1 MKGSQYRLP
10 FCLFSFYLCFLT
22 PSFLPMRKFIP
33 AIFLCMLGSFSIAC
47 YAQEETP
54 ALSDTLDNILLEHQW
69 SLGVHINSNG
79 WGLKFRKG
87 RNLAALKQFMWE
99 IEFTTYKSAKE
110 VKTINPYYSDSK
122 SYIYGNL
129 NTVYFLRGGVG
140 FQHILNRKPYWGGVQ
155 LSYLYYGGLSVGITK
170 PVYLFIIHST
180 TTTDYQVTEERYN
193 PEIHFLDNIY
203 GRGAFLTGILN
214 MEFHPGVYA
223 KGGLDFE
230 FGTRNRAIKALE
242 VGAILDYSPIP
253 IAIMAYNSK
262 QSFFLTAYLSVSF
275 GKRYNK

>member
-1 MKGSQYRLP
+1 
-10 FCLFSFYLCFLT
+10 
-22 PSFLPMRKFIP
+22 MRKFIP
-33 AIFLCMLGSFSIAC
+33 AIFLCMLGFFSIAC

-54 ALSDTLDNILLEHQW
+54 ALSDTLDNVLLERQW

-79 WGLKFRKG
+79 WGLKLRKG

-110 VKTINPYYSDSK
+110 VRTINPYYSDSK
-122 SYIYGNL
+122 SYIYGKL
-129 NTVYFLRGGVG
+129 NSVYFLRGGVG

-180 TTTDYQVTEERYN
+180 NNTDDQVTEERYN

-203 GRGAFLTGILN
+203 GRG
-214 MEFHPGVYA
+214 
-223 KGGLDFE
+223 
-230 FGTRNRAIKALE
+230 R
-242 VGAILDYSPIP
+242 
-253 IAIMAYNSK
+253 
-262 QSFFLTAYLSVSF
+262 LSY
-275 GKRYNK
+275 RDP

>member
-1 MKGSQYRLP
+1 
-10 FCLFSFYLCFLT
+10 
-22 PSFLPMRKFIP
+22 MRKFIP
-33 AIFLCMLGSFSIAC
+33 AILLCLLGSFSLSC

-54 ALSDTLDNILLEHQW
+54 ALSDTLDNVLLERQW

-79 WGLKFRKG
+79 WGLKVRKG

-122 SYIYGNL
+122 SYIYGKL
-129 NTVYFLRGGVG
+129 NSVYFLRGGVG

-170 PVYLFIIHST
+170 PMYLFIIHST

-193 PEIHFLDNIY
+193 PEIHFPDNIY

-214 MEFHPGVYA
+214 LEFHPGIYV
-223 KGGLDFE
+223 KGGLEFE

-242 VGAILDYSPIP
+242 IGAILDYSPFP
-253 IAIMAYNSK
+253 IAIMAYNPK
-262 QSFFLTAYLSVSF
+262 QSFFLTAYLSLSF

>member
-1 MKGSQYRLP
+1 
-10 FCLFSFYLCFLT
+10 
-22 PSFLPMRKFIP
+22 MRKFIP
-33 AIFLCMLGSFSIAC
+33 AIFLCMLGFFSIAC

-54 ALSDTLDNILLEHQW
+54 ALSDTLDNVLLERQW

-79 WGLKFRKG
+79 WGLKLREG

-122 SYIYGNL
+122 SYIYGKL
-129 NTVYFLRGGVG
+129 NSVYFLRGGIG

-155 LSYLYYGGLSVGITK
+155 FSYLYYGGLSVGLAK
-170 PVYLFIIHST
+170 PVYLNIVHIT
-180 TTTDYQVTEERYN
+180 TPPDYQVTEERYN
-193 PEIHFLDNIY
+193 PALTEHSIEYIY

-214 MEFHPGVYA
+214 TEFHPGVYA

-230 FGTRNRAIKALE
+230 FGTRNRAIKAME
-242 VGAILDYSPIP
+242 IGAILDYSPIP
-253 IAIMAYNSK
+253 IAIMAYNPK

>member
-1 MKGSQYRLP
+1 MPK
-10 FCLFSFYLCFLT
+10 FLAV
-22 PSFLPMRKFIP
+22 IC
-33 AIFLCMLGSFSIAC
+33 LCMLGFFSIRC
-47 YAQEETP
+47 HAQEEP
-54 ALSDTLDNILLEHQW
+54 VALSDTLDNVLLEHQW
-69 SLGVHINSNG
+69 SLGIHINSNG
-79 WGLKFRKG
+79 WGIKFRKG

-99 IEFTTYKSAKE
+99 LEFTTYKSAKE

-122 SYIYGNL
+122 SFVYGKMNYI
-129 NTVYFLRGGVG
+129 YFLRGGVG

-155 LSYLYYGGLSVGITK
+155 LSYLYYGGISVGMAK

-180 TTTDYQVTEERYN
+180 STTEYQVIEERYD
-193 PEIHFLDNIY
+193 PKTHFLDNIY

-214 MEFHPGVYA
+214 TEFHPGVYV

-242 VGAILDYSPIP
+242 IGAILDYSPLA

-262 QSFFLTAYLSVSF
+262 QSLFLTAYLSVCF

>member
-1 MKGSQYRLP
+1 
-10 FCLFSFYLCFLT
+10 
-22 PSFLPMRKFIP
+22 MRKYILAF
-33 AIFLCMLGSFSIAC
+33 FLFMLGSFSISC

-54 ALSDTLDNILLEHQW
+54 ALSDTLDNVLLEHQW

-122 SYIYGNL
+122 SYIYGKL
-129 NTVYFLRGGVG
+129 NSIYFLRGGIG
-140 FQHILNRKPYWGGVQ
+140 FQRILNRKPYWGGVQ
-155 LSYLYYGGLSVGITK
+155 LSYLYYGGLSVGLTK
-170 PVYLFIIHST
+170 PVYLFIIHSSNI
-180 TTTDYQVTEERYN
+180 TDYQVMEERYN

-214 MEFHPGVYA
+214 TEFHPGVYA
-223 KGGLDFE
+223 KGGLEFE
-230 FGTRNRAIKALE
+230 FGTRNRAIKAME
-242 VGAILDYSPIP
+242 IGAILDYSPIP
-253 IAIMAYNSK
+253 IAIIAYNPK